1 MRQGDLSQ
9 GAVCPLSTFSNSG
22 QSTQPSFLQPLLPC
36 GWWRRGLL
44 SSFPRHGP
52 FSDLS
57 DFQSQAGLNPQPSC
71 LHTRVLR
78 LQACT
83 SIWPGIPAPH
93 LSDTSI
99 TSTPIMPLNWM
110 GPQGNSN
117 HKAPA
122 PPSGG
127 SQGSLKG
134 HNYHRG
140 SRPLSSGVQTLK
152 GHRSLDVPSAG
163 QRVTKSREK
172 ENKREMK
179 VP

>member
-1 MRQGDLSQ
+1 MPGSLAWHREVSPAGHHIVPTSLPRHQNNRQTTVRQGDLSQ
-9 GAVCPLSTFSNSG
+9 RAVCPLSTFPNSG

-57 DFQSQAGLNPQPSC
+57 DFQSQAGPSPQSSC

-99 TSTPIMPLNWM
+99 
-110 GPQGNSN
+110 PQL
-117 HKAPA
+117 
-122 PPSGG
+122 PSCLWTGWN
-127 SQGSLKG
+127 L
-134 HNYHRG
+134 R
-140 SRPLSSGVQTLK
+140 VAQTIK
-152 GHRSLDVPSAG
+152 PQPHPQMAV
-163 QRVTKSREK
+163 RVL
-172 ENKREMK
+172 
-179 VP
+179 